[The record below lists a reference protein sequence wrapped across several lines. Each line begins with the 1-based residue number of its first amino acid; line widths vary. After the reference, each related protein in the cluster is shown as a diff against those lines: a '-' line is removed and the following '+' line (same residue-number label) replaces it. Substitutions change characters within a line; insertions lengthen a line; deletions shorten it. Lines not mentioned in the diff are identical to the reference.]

1 MEQERKND
9 QPSTEDALAEVF
21 KIINRYYQEV
31 TITRVKGNCPYGHR
45 EGETF
50 RLTGMNHDC
59 LCGSLYQ
66 HMQAPVITLEYGGGV
81 PWEKNPNIFTAS
93 CPETGTVEV
102 EVKRIEQEDPV
113 HVKTKTD
120 LKDMTG
126 KGFPFI
132 DKYRVYLEVLGIER
146 LCMWGHKPGE
156 RFEVDPFNMG
166 KACGS
171 LYRSAY
177 PFINLLFTGGT
188 LPWEA
193 DENMVHGT
201 CPDPYDLLSYRLVK
215 EER

>member
-1 MEQERKND
+1 MEEQKNAGTD
-9 QPSTEDALAEVF
+9 AEEALAELF

-31 TITRVKGNCPYGHR
+31 TIVGVNGTCPYGHQK
-45 EGETF
+45 GEKF

-66 HMQAPVITLEYGGGV
+66 HIQAQVMTLNYGGSV
-81 PWEKNPNIFTAS
+81 PWEKDPDTFTAS
-93 CPETGTVEV
+93 CPEMEKVQV
-102 EVKRIEQEDPV
+102 AVKRVEQENPV
-113 HVKTKTD
+113 HLKTRTD
-120 LKDMTG
+120 AKDMTG
-126 KGFPFI
+126 KGFPFV

-146 LCMWGHKPGE
+146 LCMWAHKPGE
-156 RFEVDPFNMG
+156 KFEVDPFNIG

-177 PFINLLFTGGT
+177 PFINLLFTVGS

-193 DENMVHGT
+193 DPNMVHGT
-201 CPDPYDLLSYRLVK
+201 CPDPYDLLSYRLIR